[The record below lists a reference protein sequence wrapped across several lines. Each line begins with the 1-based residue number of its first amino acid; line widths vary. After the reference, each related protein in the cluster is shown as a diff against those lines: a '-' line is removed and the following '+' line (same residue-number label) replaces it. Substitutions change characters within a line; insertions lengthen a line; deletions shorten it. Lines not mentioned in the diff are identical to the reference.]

1 MQMNDTH
8 KNRPRNAREGKAML
22 EAERTGLPFL
32 YWRGGDDQLRFLM
45 LSAELS
51 RVTVGRRENADVS
64 LPWDGQVSRLHA
76 TLVPVGDDWT
86 VEDEDS
92 TNGTW
97 VTGSRVQ
104 QRRKLHHKDHLIFG
118 ETRVDYHGRVHESVS
133 TARAPES
140 PSGTVLTDRK
150 RRVLIALCR
159 PIFVGGATT
168 AATNPQIA
176 DELHVTVD
184 TVKGTLKEL
193 FDQFGLG
200 SLPQNEKRSR
210 LVQIV
215 RDYRLLAPHD
225 F

>member
-1 MQMNDTH
+1 
-8 KNRPRNAREGKAML
+8 ML
-22 EAERTGLPFL
+22 EAERSGLPFL
-32 YWRGGDDQLRFLM
+32 YWRDGDDQLRLLM
-45 LSAELS
+45 LADELP
-51 RVTVGRRENADVS
+51 RVTVGRRENADVP
-64 LPWDGQVSRLHA
+64 LPWDSQVSRLHA
-76 TLVPVGDDWT
+76 TLVLVGDDWT

-97 VTGSRVQ
+97 VSGSRVN
-104 QRRKLHHKDHLIFG
+104 QRKKIHHKDHLTFG
-118 ETRVDYHGRVHESVS
+118 ETRVDYHGRTHDSVS

-140 PSGTVLTDRK
+140 PGGMTLTERK
-150 RRVLIALCR
+150 RRVLVALCR
-159 PIFVGGATT
+159 PIFAGGATI

-176 DELHVTVD
+176 EELHVTVD